1 MNDSDIRI
9 DSPSPDI
16 AHQDVE
22 KYFAWLWP
30 AFERS
35 RFAYSMEEF
44 DGELIDGTVLLVRVW
59 SDDQPIAV
67 AAAKVQNI
75 IDGQELLIMAV
86 VGSEHER
93 WLPELLESFE
103 KLAAEV
109 GCSHVCFEGR
119 PGWQRLIKDQ
129 GYKLHLVTMRKAVNN
144 D

>member
-1 MNDSDIRI
+1 MNIRI
-9 DSPSPDI
+9 DSPSPDV

-59 SDDQPIAV
+59 SDDEPTAV
-67 AAAKVQNI
+67 ACCKVQNI
-75 IDGQELLIMAV
+75 IDGKELLIMAV
-86 VGSEHER
+86 VGVESEY
-93 WLPELLESFE
+93 WLAELLESFE

-119 PGWQRLIKDQ
+119 PGWQRLIKDE